1 MFVMVSIYAM
11 KILVNKGVDFCDMG
25 LVDLLE
31 TTSIPTRICLSE
43 IKYLA
48 LVGPHYGVCWD
59 YLVSEVVL
67 DMIPFFTYHVI
78 LRDFQLDHIHF
89 L

>member
-48 LVGPHYGVCWD
+48 LV
-59 YLVSEVVL
+59 SEVVL
-67 DMIPFFTYHVI
+67 DMIPFFAYHVI